1 MSEITTGFSYTQG
14 VSIEPTSCYVGA
26 YVFTPSEVSSFYFK
40 NGIVYASE
48 CDLKAKLKNS
58 KLPLFRQQLTALE
71 CSFFFKFCSVAFGK
85 PAAKVNQMKCK
96 DCLLQGVLYTRAYI
110 ITVQEFCC
118 PFWSVLPYYR
128 QPAHAV
134 VLRENSLIR
143 ETKHLEFGATVF
155 IIISIEI

>member
-1 MSEITTGFSYTQG
+1 
-14 VSIEPTSCYVGA
+14 
-26 YVFTPSEVSSFYFK
+26 
-40 NGIVYASE
+40 
-48 CDLKAKLKNS
+48 
-58 KLPLFRQQLTALE
+58 
-71 CSFFFKFCSVAFGK
+71 
-85 PAAKVNQMKCK
+85 MKCK

-155 IIISIEI
+155 IIISLEIWVLKGNNEY